1 MAPSDPVQHHFDSQR
16 LRLAYWEWGSTDAPP
31 LLLLHGKR
39 DHARSLDRLAAA
51 FRENYRVVAPDL
63 RGHGDSDW
71 AVGGYYGM
79 SEHIADLLAL
89 IDVIGGPVDIVGH
102 SFGSRIALYAAG
114 AFPERVHSVVAIE
127 ATVNFA
133 FRGLSRRPLSEPEAL
148 RRWIARHEGY
158 AELQPR
164 VYTTREEARERIQL
178 VDSRLDDAFALEL
191 ARHGAQ
197 VGVNYVANA
206 DAAEETRDAIHEL
219 GGTVVLVKADVSDA
233 EAASDVVETAVEEL
247 GKIDILVNNAGV
259 NRDRTIARLSVE
271 EWDEVIQTD
280 LSSMFYCTRAAVPH
294 MREANYGRIINIS
307 SVIGQMGNI
316 GQANYGATK
325 AGMIGFTKTAAREL
339 ARNNIT
345 VNAVCPGFVST
356 EMVTALPENIQD
368 NIKAQIPLG
377 RFGEPEEIA
386 AVVRFLCTEGSWFT
400 GAQLSPNGGQ
410 YM

>member
-1 MAPSDPVQHHFDSQR
+1 MAG
-16 LRLAYWEWGSTDAPP
+16 A
-31 LLLLHGKR
+31 
-39 DHARSLDRLAAA
+39 LDGQVA
-51 FRENYRVVAPDL
+51 VVT
-63 RGHGDSDW
+63 G
-71 AVGGYYGM
+71 
-79 SEHIADLLAL
+79 
-89 IDVIGGPVDIVGH
+89 
-102 SFGSRIALYAAG
+102 GSRGIGRAC
-114 AFPERVHSVVAIE
+114 
-127 ATVNFA
+127 
-133 FRGLSRRPLSEPEAL
+133 
-148 RRWIARHEGY
+148 
-158 AELQPR
+158 
-164 VYTTREEARERIQL
+164 
-178 VDSRLDDAFALEL
+178 ALEL
-191 ARHGAQ
+191 AGHGAQ
-197 VGVNYVANA
+197 VVVNYVANA

-219 GGTVVLVKADVSDA
+219 GGTVVLVKADISDA
-233 EAASDVVETAVEEL
+233 EAAADLIETAIEEL
-247 GKIDILVNNAGV
+247 GKVDILVNNAGI
-259 NRDRTIARLSVE
+259 NRDRTLSRLSVE
-271 EWDEVIQTD
+271 EWDEVIATN
-280 LSSMFYCTRAAVPH
+280 LSGMFYCTRAAVPH

-386 AVVRFLCTEGSWFT
+386 AVVRFLCTEGGWFT

>member
-1 MAPSDPVQHHFDSQR
+1 M
-16 LRLAYWEWGSTDAPP
+16 
-31 LLLLHGKR
+31 
-39 DHARSLDRLAAA
+39 
-51 FRENYRVVAPDL
+51 
-63 RGHGDSDW
+63 
-71 AVGGYYGM
+71 
-79 SEHIADLLAL
+79 
-89 IDVIGGPVDIVGH
+89 
-102 SFGSRIALYAAG
+102 AG
-114 AFPERVHSVVAIE
+114 ALEGQVAVVTGAS
-127 ATVNFA
+127 
-133 FRGLSRRPLSEPEAL
+133 RGIGRAC
-148 RRWIARHEGY
+148 
-158 AELQPR
+158 
-164 VYTTREEARERIQL
+164 
-178 VDSRLDDAFALEL
+178 ALEL
-191 ARHGAQ
+191 AREGAS
-197 VGVNYVANA
+197 VVVNYVSNA

-233 EAASDVVETAVEEL
+233 EAASDLIETAVEEL
-247 GKIDILVNNAGV
+247 GKVDILVNNAGI
-259 NRDRTIARLSVE
+259 NRDRTLSRLSVE
-271 EWDEVIQTD
+271 EWDEVIGTN
-280 LSSMFYCTRAAVPH
+280 LSGMFYCTRAAVPH

-356 EMVTALPENIQD
+356 EMVTSLPENIQD

-386 AVVRFLCTEGSWFT
+386 AVVRFLCTEGGWFT